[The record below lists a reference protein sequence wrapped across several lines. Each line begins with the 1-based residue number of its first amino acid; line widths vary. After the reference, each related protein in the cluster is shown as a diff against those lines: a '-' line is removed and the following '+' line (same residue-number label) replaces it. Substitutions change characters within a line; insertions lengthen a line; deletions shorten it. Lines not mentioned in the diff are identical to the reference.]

1 MSGEG
6 GDSEAFLQSL
16 EISSIAVNSSD
27 YEKQNM
33 SICRY
38 GVLYADCGKDSPD
51 KVVEISPLSPPSV

>member
-51 KVVEISPLSPPSV
+51 KVVEISP